1 MLNIS
6 PFKALRPGEE
16 SVRSVAAPPYDVVGL
31 TEANK
36 LLAAN
41 PLSFIQVEKTG
52 AGLPAEVAPEDEQA
66 YRHSRL
72 NLERL
77 KNEGVLCQDEQDCFY
92 LYRLIRQGHEQIGLV
107 SCLNIDQYE
116 RGLIKR
122 HELTRTDK
130 ELDRIRHIMA
140 LEAQTGPVFIAY
152 RAVDAID
159 RLVAGLIA
167 GEPEYQF
174 GTDDG
179 VAHTVWVIRRNEDIE
194 SLQMAFSRLDALY
207 IADGHHRAAAAAE
220 AAKRKNRLLPDDH
233 DSHRWDYMLAVLF
246 PHDQLQILPYNRVV
260 KGLNALSD
268 EEFLKKIRQ
277 NFIVRIN
284 AGIKTP
290 DLTGAHC
297 LYFRNQWHHL
307 QVRHGLF
314 RQDDPVASLPAQIL
328 QDHLL
333 APVLGIDDPRSSE
346 RLDFVGGVHGTEE
359 LERLVDSGGFDMA
372 FSLPPA
378 TIEELM
384 RVADAKLLMPP
395 KSTWFE
401 PKLRSGIFTHL
412 LTSQPIAH
420 AQPK

>member
-1 MLNIS
+1 MLEII
-6 PFKALRPGEE
+6 PFQALRPGKE

-31 TEANK
+31 SEANQ

-52 AGLPAEVAPEDEQA
+52 AGLPAEASPDDEQA
-66 YRHSRL
+66 YRQSRF

-77 KNEGVLCQDEQDCFY
+77 KKEGVLCQDEQDCFY
-92 LYRLIRQGHEQIGLV
+92 LYRLTRQGREQIGLV

-130 ELDRIRHIMA
+130 ELDRIRHIMTV
-140 LEAQTGPVFIAY
+140 EAQTGPVFIAY
-152 RAVDAID
+152 RALEAID
-159 RLVAGLIA
+159 RLVAGLSTD
-167 GEPEYQF
+167 EPEYQF
-174 GTDDG
+174 VTDDG
-179 VAHTVWVIRRNEDIE
+179 VAHTVWVIRQAEDIKR
-194 SLQMAFSRLDALY
+194 LQGEFSRLDALY

-220 AAKRKNRLLPDDH
+220 AAKRKNSLLPDDH

-246 PHDQLQILPYNRVV
+246 PHDQLQILPYNRVI
-260 KGLNALSD
+260 KGLNGLSG

-284 AGIKTP
+284 ARIKTA
-290 DLTGAHC
+290 DLPGALC
-297 LYFRNQWHHL
+297 LYFRDQWHHL
-307 QVRHGLF
+307 QARHGLF

-333 APVLGIDDPRSSE
+333 APVLGIEDPRSSE

-372 FSLPPA
+372 FSLSPV

-412 LTSQPIAH
+412 LTAS
-420 AQPK
+420 